1 MGSLLR
7 LAVCGGLFVAG
18 YYLGR
23 QSYRLELQRELQDAF
38 DGPDGPETD
47 IPKPEER
54 DAGG

>member
-23 QSYRLELQRELQDAF
+23 QSFRLELQRDLQDAF
-38 DGPDGPETD
+38 DEADGPEPD
-47 IPKPEER
+47 IAKPEER

>member
-23 QSYRLELQRELQDAF
+23 QSYRLELQRELQNAF
-38 DGPDGPETD
+38 DGPDGPEPD
-47 IPKPEER
+47 IAKPEDR